1 MMLMMPALKY
11 DEGLVEDL
19 LAVSLGGLDSLLRAL
34 ARPPE
39 RYYIRVNLLKTTPEA
54 VMEAARSAGIELRRD
69 EVLDY
74 ALWAPVKGPFRI
86 DATSKVVVAD
96 KRAAESV
103 YVGSD
108 LYGPGVLKAEGVK
121 KGDYVTVVTPDGIP
135 VANGVAA
142 MDWREMTKRPP
153 GVAVKVTN
161 SVYMAPKI
169 RDIPG
174 FDRGLFYSQSY
185 PSMWVAEL
193 ASPKRGQTIIDM
205 NAAPG
210 GKVSHV
216 AQMTGPYAR
225 IIAFD
230 RPSKVDK
237 LVESLGRLGITWVE
251 VHGADSRE
259 ASRVLGRVEFAD
271 LVLID
276 PPCTNLGVIPKLS
289 DSKTLNDAANLA
301 SYQFQFIVEAWRLLK
316 PGGLLAYSTCTITDV
331 ENEFNVARAA
341 ELGFEPVRPDRV
353 PPGARATDLGVRF
366 DVERGFPGFF
376 ISLLRKPGAP
386 K

>member
-1 MMLMMPALKY
+1 MMLMRPALRY

-19 LAVSLGGLDSLLRAL
+19 LAVSLNGLSSLLRAL
-34 ARPPE
+34 TRPPE
-39 RYYIRVNLLKTTPEA
+39 RYYIRVNLLKAAPET
-54 VMEAARSAGIELRRD
+54 VIEAARAVGIELRRD
-69 EVLDY
+69 EALDY
-74 ALWAPVKGPFRI
+74 ALWAPVKGPFKV
-86 DATSKVVVAD
+86 DATDKVVVAD

-108 LYGPGVLKAEGVK
+108 LYGPGVLKAEGIRR
-121 KGDYVTVVTPDGIP
+121 GDRVTIVTPDGMP
-135 VANGVAA
+135 VANGVAT
-142 MDWREMTKRPP
+142 MDWKEMARRPS

-161 SVYMAPKI
+161 SVYAAPKI
-169 RDIPG
+169 REIPG
-174 FDRGLFYSQSY
+174 FDEGLFYSQSY

-193 ASPKRGQTIIDM
+193 AAPERGQTIVDM

-216 AQMTGPYAR
+216 AQMTGPHSR

-230 RPSKVDK
+230 RPSKVGR
-237 LVESLGRLGITWVE
+237 LTSNLSRLGITWVE
-251 VHGADSRE
+251 IYGADSRE
-259 ASRVLGRVEFAD
+259 ASRVLGRTEFAD

-276 PPCTNLGVIPKLS
+276 PPCTNLGVIPKLG
-289 DSKTLNDAANLA
+289 DSKTLADAANLA

-316 PGGLLAYSTCTITDV
+316 PGGLLVYSTCTITNV
-331 ENEFNVARAA
+331 ENEFNVVRALD
-341 ELGFEPVRPDRV
+341 LGFEPERPSRL
-353 PPGARATDLGVRF
+353 PPGARATELGIRF

-386 K
+386 R